1 MKGLPNAINSCFTHT
16 RPATSGQILN
26 APCFFKPFTPSLYW
40 FYIRRVA
47 SITKSKFMLSINE
60 QFRFVKPKHTLVFL
74 LDRCYSRRKCCLRT
88 KCTPE
93 SLLKEHSRHL
103 LHKKNY
109 YNWSIQWYKSCII
122 TLNGYFAMIFYN
134 KDKTLGLPSNPRFA
148 SW

>member
-1 MKGLPNAINSCFTHT
+1 MFWKDHLPQQISKCWFSRTPLNPGLPDAKNSCFTHT
-16 RPATSGQILN
+16 RPATSGKILN
-26 APCFFKPFTPSLYW
+26 APCFFKPFTSSLYW

-47 SITKSKFMLSINE
+47 SITKSKFTLSINE

-103 LHKKNY
+103 LHK
-109 YNWSIQWYKSCII
+109 
-122 TLNGYFAMIFYN
+122 TTTTTDL
-134 KDKTLGLPSNPRFA
+134 SNDTKA
-148 SW
+148 ALLH